1 MSEYSQYLFLVPLFP
16 LIGFL
21 LNGLLLG
28 RLPRPL
34 ISFIGCASVGLSLL
48 MSALLFFDLK
58 GMPPEAR
65 LIEQTLFSWIPAGSL
80 HVNIGYLLFPAHRL
94 PFR

>member
-1 MSEYSQYLFLVPLFP
+1 MSEYAQYLFLVPLFP

-28 RLPRPL
+28 RLPRPV
-34 ISFIGCASVGLSLL
+34 ISFIGCITVGLSLVL
-48 MSALLFFDLK
+48 SALLFFELK

-65 LIEQTLFSWIPAGSL
+65 LIEQTLFSWIPA
-80 HVNIGYLLFPAHRL
+80 
-94 PFR
+94 